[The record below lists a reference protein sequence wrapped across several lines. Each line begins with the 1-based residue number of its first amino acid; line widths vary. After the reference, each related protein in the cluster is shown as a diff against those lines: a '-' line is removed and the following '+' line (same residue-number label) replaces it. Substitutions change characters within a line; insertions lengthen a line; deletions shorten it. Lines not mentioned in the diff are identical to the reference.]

1 MSMKFKPGYSM
12 WVLGASFLHNYMAI
26 FDYDNMRVG
35 LYGVSEK
42 ETVPWTVIE
51 YLILFSLGLL
61 GLTLVFVIANLCWG
75 KSSKTSGDDAFFS

>member
-1 MSMKFKPGYSM
+1 MSMNFKPGQGL

-35 LYGVSEK
+35 FYGVSEK

-51 YLILFSLGLL
+51 YLILFSLALL
-61 GLTLVFVIANLCWG
+61 GLTFVDEERRGTSLCARG
-75 KSSKTSGDDAFFS
+75 QTHNT